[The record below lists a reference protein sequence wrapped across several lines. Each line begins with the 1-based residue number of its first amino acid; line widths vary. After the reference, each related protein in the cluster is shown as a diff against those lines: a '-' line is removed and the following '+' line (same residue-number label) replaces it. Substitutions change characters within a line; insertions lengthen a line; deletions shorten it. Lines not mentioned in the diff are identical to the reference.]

1 MTKTTVAAATTTTTT
16 TKTTI
21 TTTKTT
27 LVLNSGTHQCGNI
40 LLSSPKCGAAAL
52 SQAG

>member
-1 MTKTTVAAATTTTTT
+1 MDNDKDKNKKTT
-16 TKTTI
+16 
-21 TTTKTT
+21 TT
-27 LVLNSGTHQCGNI
+27 LVLFSGAHQCGNI